1 MFLVFPFSKIHLF
14 TKDLIGF
21 TISFVS
27 LFVSVSLEHLN
38 NEEGFTLVLLPL
50 RLYPASKRGFR
61 TFSLLALL

>member
-38 NEEGFTLVLLPL
+38 NEEGFTLV
-50 RLYPASKRGFR
+50 YYH
-61 TFSLLALL
+61 